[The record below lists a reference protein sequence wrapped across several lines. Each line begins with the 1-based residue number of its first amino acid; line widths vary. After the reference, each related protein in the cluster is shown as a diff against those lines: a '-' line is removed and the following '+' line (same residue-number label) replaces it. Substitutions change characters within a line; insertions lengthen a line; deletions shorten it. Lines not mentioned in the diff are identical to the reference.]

1 MITILAVGGP
11 ERDLAA
17 VFARNPSVEVVT
29 ARDVEDA
36 LEKLARNRRVDAV
49 LLLDGASAPATAR
62 TILEE
67 DPAAPPLYAP
77 EAAGPISG
85 AQGLPTA
92 SPGELVATLAARLEA
107 EGAR

>member
-1 MITILAVGGP
+1 M
-11 ERDLAA
+11 
-17 VFARNPSVEVVT
+17 
-29 ARDVEDA
+29 EDA

-49 LLLDGASAPATAR
+49 LLLDGASAAASAQ

-85 AQGLPTA
+85 AQPLPNA
-92 SPGELVATLAARLEA
+92 SSGELVATLARRLEA
-107 EGAR
+107 ESTR

>member
-1 MITILAVGGP
+1 VITILAVGGP
-11 ERDLAA
+11 ERDLANA
-17 VFARNPSVEVVT
+17 FALKPSVEVVT

-49 LLLDGASAPATAR
+49 LLLDGASAAASAQ

-77 EAAGPISG
+77 EPESSSRC
-85 AQGLPTA
+85 
-92 SPGELVATLAARLEA
+92 SPRDSRPKRRADLG
-107 EGAR
+107 

>member
-1 MITILAVGGP
+1 
-11 ERDLAA
+11 
-17 VFARNPSVEVVT
+17 VEVVT

-49 LLLDGASAPATAR
+49 LLLDGASAAASAR

-77 EAAGPISG
+77 EEAGGIPG
-85 AQGLPTA
+85 AQPLSGSTA
-92 SPGELVATLAARLEA
+92 GDLVTTLAARLEA
-107 EGAR
+107 AST

>member
-1 MITILAVGGP
+1 VITILAVGGP
-11 ERDLAA
+11 ERDLANA
-17 VFARNPSVEVVT
+17 FALKPSVEVVT

-49 LLLDGASAPATAR
+49 LLLDGASAAASAQ

-77 EAAGPISG
+77 EAGGPIPG
-85 AQGLPTA
+85 ARALPNA
-92 SPGELVATLAARLEA
+92 SAGELVAMLSARLEA
-107 EGAR
+107 EATR